1 MFCLF
6 SSGAIKGWLYGLS
19 RNYSFEN
26 ILNLS
31 SSVVID
37 GSNIVSFFCY
47 IRHENSNYGS
57 LNIEVIYSE
66 DKQKPEDI
74 Y

>member
-1 MFCLF
+1 M
-6 SSGAIKGWLYGLS
+6 LYGLS
-19 RNYSFEN
+19 PRNYSSFEN

-31 SSVVID
+31 SAIVID

-57 LNIEVIYSE
+57 LNIEV
-66 DKQKPEDI
+66 DI
-74 Y
+74 VWR